1 MAVADDGKREDFLPP
16 TALEASV
23 RELGAD
29 TVRYRVDYIMLPMRD
44 GVRLATVVIRPRAA
58 GRYPTLLIRTPYQVT
73 SLPEP
78 LKPLHTAQFKNDY
91 VLIVQNERGSEWSEG
106 EFGFL
111 TNTTADAQDTLDWVS
126 AREWSNGRVGL
137 HGCSSTAENQLKLA
151 AIGHPALRA
160 CVAMSSG
167 AGIGDI
173 PGAEGS
179 KGLFYR
185 GGVPMIGAATH
196 WFAPFGIHLRPKLP
210 ATAQGDELS
219 RIFRRYLVSA
229 PNFRDP
235 EYARALGKSTRQPPS
250 GEVLRRMGAP
260 LTGYETYL
268 AEGPAGPAWREV
280 DLIDA
285 GHTGATPAL
294 NINGW
299 MDIGAYETVKL
310 FEFQQHHP
318 DQYLIMAPTEHC
330 AMLATGP
337 DAHLGDRPMGDTRF
351 PYHEIVISWLD
362 RFLRDERDERA
373 ERDERDEPA
382 QWQPMPKV
390 QVFLMGAATW
400 LTGQAW
406 PLPETEERTLFLASA
421 TSAST
426 LWGDGTLVPAPGA
439 AGKDEFIADPR
450 NPVPSM
456 GGGLAMDS
464 VCVDQREVECRA
476 DVLVYSTPV
485 LDEPLSIVGDVRA
498 ELHVSADVDDAD
510 IFVKLVDVYPDG
522 TAYNLAS
529 SCLRL
534 RYRDGF
540 GQPAKLVPGEIYRI
554 EVTGITTANYF
565 PPGHQVRIEI
575 AGSNF
580 PVADRNWH
588 TGGRNDLASDG
599 PVAHITLH
607 HGAGHSSALHLRAFT
622 GKVTTGR
629 PMAARRDGA
638 HA

>member
-1 MAVADDGKREDFLPP
+1 MAAADNGKREGFLPP
-16 TALEASV
+16 TALESAV
-23 RELGAD
+23 RALGAD

-58 GRYPTLLIRTPYQVT
+58 GRYPTMMIRTPYQVT
-73 SLPEP
+73 SFPESFQAM
-78 LKPLHTAQFKNDY
+78 HSAQFKNDY
-91 VLIVQNERGSEWSEG
+91 VLVVQNERGSEWSEG

-126 AREWSNGRVGL
+126 AQEWSNGRVGL

-179 KGLFYR
+179 NGCFYK
-185 GGVPMIGAATH
+185 GGVPMIRSAAL
-196 WFAPFGIHLRPKLP
+196 WFAPFGTHLRPKLP
-210 ATAQGDELS
+210 ANADGDELS
-219 RIFRRYLVSA
+219 RILRRYLITVPS
-229 PNFRDP
+229 FRDP
-235 EYARALGKSTRQPPS
+235 EYASALGKSTREAPS
-250 GEVLRRMGAP
+250 GEILRRMGAP
-260 LTGYETYL
+260 RSGYETYM
-268 AEGPAGPAWREV
+268 AEGPAGPAWRRV

-285 GHTGATPAL
+285 SHTGATPSL

-318 DQYLIMAPTEHC
+318 EQYLIMAPTGHC
-330 AMLATGP
+330 RMLMTEP
-337 DAHLGDRPMGDTRF
+337 DARLGDRPVGDSRF
-351 PYHEIVISWLD
+351 PYDEIVAEWFD
-362 RFLRDERDERA
+362 RFLRDEPGEWR
-373 ERDERDEPA
+373 
-382 QWQPMPKV
+382 PMPKV
-390 QVFLMGAATW
+390 QVFLMGAGTW
-400 LTGQAW
+400 LTGESW
-406 PLPETEERTLFLASA
+406 PLPDTVARSLFL
-421 TSAST
+421 TSAEAANT
-426 LWGDGTLVPAPGA
+426 IWGDGTLTPA
-439 AGKDEFIADPR
+439 AGEALADEFIADPG

-456 GGGLAMDS
+456 GGGLGSDYP
-464 VCVDQREVECRA
+464 VCVDQRDVECRA

-485 LDEPLSIVGDVRA
+485 LAEPVSIVGDVSA
-498 ELHVSADVDDAD
+498 ELYIEADVEDTD

-522 TAYNLAS
+522 TAYNLAE

-540 GQPAKLVPGEIYRI
+540 DSPAKLVPDEIYRI
-554 EVTGITTANYF
+554 EIEGITTANYF
-565 PPGHQVRIEI
+565 PAGHQIRIEI

-580 PVADRNWH
+580 PLGDRNWH
-588 TGGRNDLASDG
+588 TGERNDLASDG

-607 HGAGHSSALHLRAFT
+607 HGAGHASALHFRAYT
-622 GKVTTGR
+622 GEVAVNT
-629 PMAARRDGA
+629 PMASPRDE
-638 HA
+638 

>member
-1 MAVADDGKREDFLPP
+1 MAAADDGHQDHREDFLPP
-16 TALEASV
+16 TALEAAV
-23 RELGAD
+23 RGLGAD

-44 GVRLATVVIRPRAA
+44 GVRLATVVIRPRAD

-73 SLPEP
+73 ALPDQLGP
-78 LKPLHTAQFKNDY
+78 MHTAQFKNDY
-91 VLIVQNERGSEWSEG
+91 VLIVQNERGSEWSGG

-111 TNTTADAQDTLDWVS
+111 TGTTADAQDTLDWVS

-185 GGVPMIGAATH
+185 GGVPMIGAAAL
-196 WFAPFGIHLRPKLP
+196 WFAPFGIRLRPKLP

-229 PNFRDP
+229 PSFRDP
-235 EYARALGKSTRQPPS
+235 EYAQALQKSTRQPPS

-260 LTGYETYL
+260 TTGYETYL

-285 GHTGATPAL
+285 GHTGSTPSL
-294 NINGW
+294 NVNGW

-318 DQYLIMAPTEHC
+318 EQYLIMAPTAHC
-330 AMLATGP
+330 RMLLTEP
-337 DAHLGDRPMGDTRF
+337 DARLGDRPMGDTRF
-351 PYHEIVISWLD
+351 PYDEIVISWFD
-362 RFLRDERDERA
+362 RFLRDE
-373 ERDERDEPA
+373 PA
-382 QWQPMPKV
+382 DWQPMPKV

-400 LTGQAW
+400 LTGPVW
-406 PLPETEERTLFLASA
+406 PLPQTEERTLFLASA
-421 TSAST
+421 TSANT
-426 LWGDGTLVPAPGA
+426 LWGDGTLVRAPGPAGSPGA

-456 GGGLAMDS
+456 GGGLGMDS
-464 VCVDQREVECRA
+464 VCVDQRDVECRA

-485 LDEPLSIVGDVRA
+485 LGEPVSIVGDVRA
-498 ELHVSADVDDAD
+498 ELYVSADVEDAD
-510 IFVKLVDVYPDG
+510 VFVKLVDVYPDG

-540 GQPAKLVPGEIYRI
+540 DQPANLVPGEIYRVEI
-554 EVTGITTANYF
+554 TGITTANYF
-565 PPGHQVRIEI
+565 PPGHQIRIEI

-588 TGGRNDLASDG
+588 TGGRNDLATEG
-599 PVAHITLH
+599 PVAHITVH
-607 HGAGHSSALHLRAFT
+607 HGAGHASALHFRAFT
-622 GKVTTGR
+622 GEVTTGR
-629 PMAARRDGA
+629 PMTSVGDAAGA
-638 HA
+638 D